1 MPLCTPL
8 YDPAHA
14 ITGRATGAAVTGCRV
29 ATVAATKPDGEPTPI
44 KHCGATDEPIGV
56 IAADTAQNDTVA
68 VYKNGFVC
76 PVLAAGTGV
85 TAGSAV
91 EVMATGVIQNLASGK
106 RCGVAVETGA
116 AGTFP
121 KIIVQA

>member
-14 ITGRATGAAVTGCRV
+14 ITGRATGAAVVGCRV
-29 ATVAATKPDGEPTPI
+29 VTPAATKPDGEPAPI
-44 KHCGATDEPIGV
+44 KHCAATDEPIGV
-56 IAADTAQNDTVA
+56 SAADCAQNDIVA

-76 PVLAAGTGV
+76 PVLAGGTGV
-85 TAGSAV
+85 TFGKAV
-91 EVMATGVIQNLASGK
+91 EVMATGVIQDLAAGK
-106 RCGVAVETGA
+106 RCGVALETGA

-121 KIIVQA
+121 KIILQV